1 MRKLVPVIL
10 LIVLSAC
17 SMERETVRN
26 DDEQQ
31 AIPKDYK
38 QYALERFI
46 QGSTYEL
53 QDRYDEAVREYSEAV
68 KYDPK
73 SGIYYSL
80 AKSYFRLNR
89 LDLAL
94 YNSKKAVSLDSLN
107 KDYLYLLG
115 AIFSTNKQNDSAAF
129 CFEKVIKLDSTDS
142 GGYFNLAE
150 QLEAT
155 KPSESLKL
163 YRKVIDMIGPEWGVL
178 IKIADLNERLGN
190 VKETIKTIEDLLD
203 INPSSLELKKM
214 LIESYIKNDNN
225 DKAFEQIEEA
235 MISNPEDVDLINY
248 KGELLLSS
256 LKYKEAAELYYTLA
270 ESDQVPN
277 QKKIEIGQRFF
288 GLADKDSSNLDYAYN
303 IFSKI
308 KTDSVDWELP
318 AYLGEILLK
327 EKKDSL
333 AIEQFKLAAKL
344 ADWNP
349 QLWVRLGG
357 LLFDTGHYTQV
368 VDLMKDVAD
377 KFPNDY
383 AINLIYGLSLSQ
395 ENNPADASKYLY
407 NAVKINPNDLMA
419 LSAYGFNL
427 NQLKKDE
434 EAVTYLEKALIIA
447 PDDIQTIGVLA
458 MIYENRKQYSISD
471 SLYQKALSLDAEN
484 ILIMNNYAYS
494 LSNRGIKLDES
505 LEMSRKT
512 VEKEPENSSYL
523 DTLGWIYFKVGNY
536 KEAEFY
542 IKRAIEKDKNNAT
555 LLDHLGDVLF
565 KKGEKNKA
573 IEYWKNAF
581 ELDPVLE
588 NLKSKIEKG
597 EL

>member
-1 MRKLVPVIL
+1 
-10 LIVLSAC
+10 
-17 SMERETVRN
+17 MERETVRN